1 MDLNTSLYAES
12 TKAVVDNAQ
21 RNGLVWRLL
30 PATISGSSGSVVSV
44 ILDGDEQPTQAQS
57 LIGPLGVDTRVMVLV
72 IPPQGNYVIGYYGV
86 APTLRIVDRVDSLSN
101 TSAITAE
108 TVTLTG
114 NQMTFSN
121 GRAYRVIWSQRLD
134 HSAAQIASVRVRQ
147 TSISGTQLIFWQ
159 AQVTAVVGNNYYS
172 EAVIK
177 RIAGSDLVDNLVL
190 TLAASAGNVV
200 ARGAADTVRY
210 MEVWDCGP
218 ASGFPSAIAI

>member
-1 MDLNTSLYAES
+1 
-12 TKAVVDNAQ
+12 
-21 RNGLVWRLL
+21 
-30 PATISGSSGSVVSV
+30 
-44 ILDGDEQPTQAQS
+44 
-57 LIGPLGVDTRVMVLV
+57 MVLV